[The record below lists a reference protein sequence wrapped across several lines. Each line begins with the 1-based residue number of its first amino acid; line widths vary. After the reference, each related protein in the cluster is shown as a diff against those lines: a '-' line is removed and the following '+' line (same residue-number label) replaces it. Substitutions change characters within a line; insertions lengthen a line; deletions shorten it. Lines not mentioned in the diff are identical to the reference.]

1 MAPVVPTWLQGP
13 PDESARWRMKPDSVV
28 ELSRQLRLICV
39 AEMARHES
47 AEGAGGGA
55 GRACTGAHNS
65 SPKTTTIHDNK
76 TTDLFMYF
84 T

>member
-1 MAPVVPTWLQGP
+1 M
-13 PDESARWRMKPDSVV
+13 MKPDSVV

-39 AEMARHES
+39 DEGTTAVS
-47 AEGAGGGA
+47 ADGAGGGA

-76 TTDLFMYF
+76 TTDLLM
-84 T
+84 